1 MAERALLC
9 MPQALDLVDVYEAS
23 DHGPLFLKPSAP
35 GTFSRLRSD
44 QSASDPHVIDRAM
57 LFLQQTL
64 IDYVYSPGALA
75 PCSRSTFEGRGWQT
89 SRHYPGRA
97 DPPADGSV
105 VHSVLVDGSLPRF
118 WGVQVAF
125 ATEDAR
131 RPTGFYLSPGQ
142 VATVTVPESMIQT
155 ENAKQFKILVGGQTS
170 DNTIKDMHRRMD
182 RTTVTYRIRAVTTL
196 VTNPLGGALYILVPY
211 LADAGVVEIRITGGV
226 VPSPHFR
233 RVSFH
238 AMTNADWQVAR
249 GAAGPWA
256 DFETDHFMLNV
267 PTSWVYNLP
276 DAVDLMRHYNLA
288 MDGASEWLLLQ
299 FPAAPSPSP
308 RPLHRR
314 RLAHRAD
321 RLRGG
326 LPAGERRVQ
335 HGCKLRRVCQRM
347 DGARPD
353 SIVCDVAR
361 AGARVLELQVLRRGG
376 GDQQLH
382 VHVHLTRA

>member
-1 MAERALLC
+1 

-288 MDGASEWLLLQ
+288 MDGASEWLGYPPHLRHRPVL
-299 FPAAPSPSP
+299 FIAAD
-308 RPLHRR
+308 LHI
-314 RLAHRAD
+314 AQTAFGVGYPQVNVEYNTVANY
-321 RLRGG
+321 GG
-326 LPAGERRVQ
+326 YANEWMVRDPTASYVTWHELGHACLNSKYYGEEEAINNF
-335 HGCKLRRVCQRM
+335 M
-347 DGARPD
+347 YTY
-353 SIVCDVAR
+353 I
-361 AGARVLELQVLRRGG
+361 
-376 GDQQLH
+376 LH
-382 VHVHLTRA
+382 VREWDPNPL